1 MVPAMESHSYETLDE
16 TRCSN
21 YFMLSGVRLG
31 LLSVGIGSAWFVLW
45 KEISKKGLTSLGEV
59 GTVIL
64 RKETD

>member
-1 MVPAMESHSYETLDE
+1 METQSFEILDE

-31 LLSVGIGSAWFVLW
+31 LLGVGLGAAWFVLW
-45 KEISKKGLTSLGEV
+45 KEISKKGLTSAMEL

-64 RKETD
+64 RRETD